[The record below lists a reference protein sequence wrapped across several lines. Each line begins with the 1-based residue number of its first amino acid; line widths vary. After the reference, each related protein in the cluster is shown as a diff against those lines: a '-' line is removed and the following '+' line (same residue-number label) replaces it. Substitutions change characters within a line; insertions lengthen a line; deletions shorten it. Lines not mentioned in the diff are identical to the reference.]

1 MTSPVRYGAGGN
13 EETKLTRQS
22 RNALSESNS
31 NLYPIGWVRTLQP
44 LEDTSCGGGW
54 ANQPYNAS
62 AVVNQY
68 YTQTQELWAEV
79 KRNKVLKE
87 KNASR
92 TLSTDYDASSRSTAY
107 ADKVVQYM

>member
-1 MTSPVRYGAGGN
+1 M
-13 EETKLTRQS
+13 
-22 RNALSESNS
+22 SES
-31 NLYPIGWVRTLQP
+31 TLQL